1 MKEGRLRRGVIA
13 PSPENR
19 RWVERNVRWLKN
31 LFRLL
36 LRPKL
41 QVTVEGSLPPEG
53 PLLVLSNHSHML
65 DPILMIIV
73 AGRPIHFLATESLWQ
88 RRFSALICWLAGCIP
103 RKKFVND
110 SQSLRQMKAWKQH
123 GAAVGLFPEG
133 ERSWDGRPLPM
144 VPGIEKLVRL
154 IDAPVVCCR
163 IHNGH
168 RQGPRWANRMRTGR
182 IHIVFD
188 PPRYFPKSTPPE
200 EILAFLEEKIRVD
213 PRAGEEWPL
222 RGSGLAEGLSNL
234 LFACPS
240 CEAFDRLVESDNTL
254 RCSACGLSWRLDTRN
269 RLFPQDGGPPLELPQ
284 ATERLR
290 ALLERRWVEEAA
302 EPPTK
307 KLLESE
313 PMTLLRTDGA
323 TVVPVAKGRLFLSRE
338 AIWVEEGGTER
349 WRLPFAQC
357 AAVAIDLSRR
367 LFFRTQDQQSF
378 EVVLPKESVVKW
390 CWIAEH
396 WRQAA
401 AVPGAEPSG

>member
-1 MKEGRLRRGVIA
+1 MKEGTHHRGVVA

-19 RWVERNVRWLKN
+19 RWVERNIRWLKG

-41 QVTVEGSLPPEG
+41 QVTVEGSLPLEG
-53 PLLVLSNHSHML
+53 PLLVISNHVHML

-110 SQSLRQMKAWKQH
+110 SHSLRQMLAWKQH

-133 ERSWDGRPLPM
+133 ERSWDGQPLPLL
-144 VPGIEKLVRL
+144 PGIEKLVRL

-188 PPRYFPKSTPPE
+188 PPRYFPKSTPPA

-213 PRAGEEWPL
+213 PHLGEDWPL
-222 RGSGLAEGLSNL
+222 SGSNLADGLSNL

-240 CEAFDRLVESDNTL
+240 CGAFDRLVESGDTV
-254 RCSACGLSWRLDTRN
+254 RCGACEAGWRVDTAN
-269 RLFPQDGGPPLELPQ
+269 RLHPLGGGQALELDQ
-284 ATERLR
+284 ATARLR
-290 ALLERRWVEEAA
+290 LLLERRWEEEAKA
-302 EPPTK
+302 APHTV
-307 KLLESE
+307 LLKSE
-313 PMTLLRTDGA
+313 KMTLLRTDGE
-323 TVVPVAKGRLFLSRE
+323 VVQQVAQGQLCLSRE
-338 AIWVEEGGTER
+338 ALWVDDAGTER
-349 WRLPFAQC
+349 WRLPFADC
-357 AAVAIDLSRR
+357 TAVAIDLSRR
-367 LFFRTQDQQSF
+367 LFYRTRDQQSF

-390 CWIAEH
+390 CWISDH
-396 WRQAA
+396 WRRA
-401 AVPGAEPSG
+401 AEPPKSDTVG